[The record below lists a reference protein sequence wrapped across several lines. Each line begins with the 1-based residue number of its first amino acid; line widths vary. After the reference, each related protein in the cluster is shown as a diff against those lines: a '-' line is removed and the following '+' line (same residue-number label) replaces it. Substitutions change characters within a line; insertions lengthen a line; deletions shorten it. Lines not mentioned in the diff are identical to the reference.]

1 MRFFNNN
8 SLKYYLSLLRVLE
21 QKEVLVFQVSDM

>member
-21 QKEVLVFQVSDM
+21 QKEVLAFQVSDM